1 MRKIINGTSIELG
14 TCYYP
19 EHWDK
24 SMWDDDLSRM
34 KEVGI
39 RTVRIAEFAWNK
51 VEPRE
56 GEYTYGFFDEFLDLA
71 YEKGMK
77 VIFCTP
83 SATPPAW
90 LTSKYPETLNANRT
104 GQLYEHGSRR
114 HYNYNSPIY
123 QEKVAN
129 ITERFAAHFA
139 KHPAIIG
146 WQIDNELNC
155 ETDEFYS
162 DSDTVAFRG
171 FLKARYGTIDI
182 LNTAW
187 GTVFWNQTYNDWN
200 EITLPG
206 NTIFNTHNP
215 HKLLDYSRFVS
226 KSARSFCKMQS
237 DILRKYIKPDDFI
250 TTNGFFGNLDYH
262 KLNRESLDFMTY
274 DSYPN
279 FGYCIDG
286 YNEKDPFKDM
296 WSSCNLAEVRAM
308 SGQFGIMEQQSGA
321 NGWYNRMEAPTPKPG
336 QMTLWTMQSIAHGA
350 DYISYFR
357 WRTCTFGT
365 EMYWH
370 GILDYSGR
378 ENRRL
383 REVADIHKKLS
394 KIQEIAGSK
403 FVAKIAI
410 VKDYDNEWD
419 ARYDNWHSR
428 VSKVSHDSW
437 VMALQES
444 HTPYDYLYLYDNNI
458 WKGIYNRDFLVKNE
472 IYFNE
477 SIGAAFQDIGFMQ
490 LVLACA
496 NRVMYINKS
505 FYRYR
510 IGREMSSVNS
520 VKSFMFVYQE
530 FYRLLNQQNLYKKF
544 TYCKGLY
551 IRMVYAVLVEY
562 SKVLKITGYDMES
575 KYIKPYDEWFH
586 SVLFHIIT
594 QNSYYLDSL
603 DIEMKHELCTWLY
616 QKELF
621 ISNIKK
627 NAEKEE
633 HFFQLV
639 AEKNVYIFGAGNMG
653 KNITIWLL
661 MRGIV
666 PICICDNNPKN
677 WGKKL
682 VIIDILSPEKGIGI
696 YKTDIEK
703 KVFIIANKYYYEEIE
718 QQLLLFSIPKDQ
730 IIKSI

>member
-1 MRKIINGTSIELG
+1 MRKIINGASIELG

-24 SMWDDDLSRM
+24 SMWEDDLNRM

-39 RTVRIAEFAWNK
+39 GTVRIAEFAWSK

-56 GEYTYGFFDEFLDLA
+56 GEYTYEFFDEFLDLA
-71 YEKGMK
+71 HSKGMQ

-90 LTSKYPETLNANRT
+90 LTKKYPETLNANRN
-104 GQLYEHGSRR
+104 GQMYEHGSRR
-114 HYNYNSPIY
+114 HYNYNSPVY
-123 QEKVAN
+123 REKAAN
-129 ITERFAAHFA
+129 IAEKFAKHYA

-162 DSDTVAFRG
+162 ESDTVAFRE
-171 FLKARYGTIDI
+171 FLKERYVTIDS
-182 LNTAW
+182 LNEAW
-187 GTVFWNQTYNDWN
+187 GTVFWNQTYNEWD

-226 KSARSFCKMQS
+226 ASARSFCKMQS

-262 KLNRESLDFMTY
+262 KLNQESLDFMTY

-286 YNEKDPFKDM
+286 YNEQDPFKDR

-383 REVADIHKKLS
+383 REVAQIHKKLL
-394 KIQEIAGSK
+394 KMQDIAGSE
-403 FVAKIAI
+403 FVAKVAI

-419 ARYDNWHSR
+419 ARFDNWHSR

-437 VMALQES
+437 VMALQQS
-444 HTPYDYLYLYDNNI
+444 HIPYDYLYMYDDTDIAKLAKYEVLIYPHALILTKERMQTLEKYVENG
-458 WKGIYNRDFLVKNE
+458 GILIMGARTGYKDITGKCVMEYLPGLASKVTGTDIPEYSYVAPDDGKVYVDWDGE
-472 IYFNE
+472 KVEAAVFNDLLAPVGE
-477 SIGAAFQDIGFMQ
+477 NAK
-490 LVLACA
+490 VLA
-496 NRVMYINKS
+496 
-505 FYRYR
+505 
-510 IGREMSSVNS
+510 
-520 VKSFMFVYQE
+520 
-530 FYRLLNQQNLYKKF
+530 
-544 TYCKGLY
+544 TY
-551 IRMVYAVLVEY
+551 
-562 SKVLKITGYDMES
+562 D
-575 KYIKPYDEWFH
+575 
-586 SVLFHIIT
+586 
-594 QNSYYLDSL
+594 NSYYKGTPALICNQFGKGKAYYFGGAFAVDTAKLFLDRLNISEIYG
-603 DIEMKHELCTWLY
+603 DILELP
-616 QKELF
+616 KECELA
-621 ISNIKK
+621 IREK
-627 NAEKEE
+627 AEKR
-633 HFFQLV
+633 FFFVLNYSG
-639 AEKNVYIFGAGNMG
+639 EKKKIKLNLG
-653 KNITIWLL
+653 
-661 MRGIV
+661 MR
-666 PICICDNNPKN
+666 
-677 WGKKL
+677 
-682 VIIDILSPEKGIGI
+682 DILED
-696 YKTDIEK
+696 KTITGDIVLEPYEV
-703 KVFIIANKYYYEEIE
+703 KV
-718 QQLLLFSIPKDQ
+718 LV
-730 IIKSI
+730 